1 MPPGPRPTAAA
12 CTPTPSRECEQA
24 ADREPSHEHRT
35 VPPRVAALGPVAYPC
50 RMKYLVLVPDGCA
63 DEPLAELDG
72 RTPLEAARMPHL
84 ARLAASAEVGRA
96 EVIPPGLPPGS
107 DVGNLAILGY
117 DPAEYH
123 TGRAPIEAA
132 AMGVDL
138 APDEVAYRC
147 NLVTVGADGSG
158 PDTMVDFAAGH
169 VTSEQS
175 HVIVAALDAALGNGR
190 DGVRFHPGVEYRHLC
205 VVPRDLGDAECVP
218 PHDLTGRPIVLPSG
232 PAAAKLTALMD
243 ASKPV
248 VAAAAAEVGSVATQI
263 WLWGQG
269 TRPQLP
275 DFAGLHGVTGRL
287 SSAVDLVR
295 GLGVLSGIEV
305 LDVPG
310 ATGGLRQ
317 RLRRAT
323 RRRARVARRPRLLPP
338 ARRGDRRGRAPGR
351 DRREGRVARTVGR
364 RHHRAAG
371 RRPRRRAVPHPAA
384 ARPRHAVRGA
394 HAHVRSG
401 AVPPLRDR
409 RDRCRRRV
417 HRARRRRLHARA
429 RPRPHGAPARADP
442 HRVVAADRGRAV
454 QWRRRRSILRPTL
467 VDDPGFRVP

>member
-1 MPPGPRPTAAA
+1 
-12 CTPTPSRECEQA
+12 
-24 ADREPSHEHRT
+24 
-35 VPPRVAALGPVAYPC
+35 
-50 RMKYLVLVPDGCA
+50 MKYLVLVPDGCA

-72 RTPLEAARMPHL
+72 RTPLEAARMPNL
-84 ARLAASAEVGRA
+84 ARLAASAEVGLA

-132 AMGVDL
+132 AMGVEL
-138 APDEVAYRC
+138 APGEVAFRC
-147 NLVTVGADGSG
+147 NLVTVTD
-158 PDTMVDFAAGH
+158 DVMVDFAAGH

-175 HVIVAALDAALGNGR
+175 HVIVAALDDALGHGR

-205 VVPRDLGDAECVP
+205 VVPSDLGDAECVP
-218 PHDLTGRPIVLPSG
+218 PHDLTGQRIVLPTG

-248 VAAAAAEVGSVATQI
+248 VASAAADVGSVATQI

-275 DFAGLHGVTGRL
+275 DFAARHGVTGRL

-310 ATGGLRQ
+310 ATAGFDNDYVAQ
-317 RLRRAT
+317 RDAALASLADQDFFLLHVEAT
-323 RRRARVARRPRLLPP
+323 DEAGHQQAIDEKVTSLERWDTDIIGPLLDALGEYTERGVAGQAAVPAHDLMARLL
-338 ARRGDRRGRAPGR
+338 A
-351 DRREGRVARTVGR
+351 
-364 RHHRAAG
+364 
-371 RRPRRRAVPHPAA
+371 
-384 ARPRHAVRGA
+384 
-394 HAHVRSG
+394 
-401 AVPPLRDR
+401 
-409 RDRCRRRV
+409 
-417 HRARRRRLHARA
+417 
-429 RPRPHGAPARADP
+429 
-442 HRVVAADRGRAV
+442 
-454 QWRRRRSILRPTL
+454 
-467 VDDPGFRVP
+467 